1 MASPLPIQILDLM
14 QDFRQMVNRRIRYA
28 LENDLTSKGSMVKFG
43 QSLAKEYH
51 VNGAHAQTAMG
62 VAYP

>member
-1 MASPLPIQILDLM
+1 M